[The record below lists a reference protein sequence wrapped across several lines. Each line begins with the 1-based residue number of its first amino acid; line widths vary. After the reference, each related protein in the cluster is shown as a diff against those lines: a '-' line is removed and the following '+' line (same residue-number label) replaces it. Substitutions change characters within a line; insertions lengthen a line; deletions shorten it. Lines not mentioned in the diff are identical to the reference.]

1 MAEALRFIFGK
12 ADNSNEASIQHTV
25 FTAATSAAMFAM
37 GYSIVRSL
45 PRYSVFWGIVATAF
59 AARAN
64 QVNCDQM
71 NMFSEEN
78 IRERFVSQILLPSS
92 RMNLEPNSNDFR
104 SSPPL

>member
-37 GYSIVRSL
+37 GYSTVRSL

-64 QVNCDQM
+64 QVNCDEM
-71 NMFSEEN
+71 NMFFDAKF
-78 IRERFVSQILLPSS
+78 RERDATYRRPCANYF
-92 RMNLEPNSNDFR
+92 EPQESMAFR
-104 SSPPL
+104 Y

>member
-12 ADNSNEASIQHTV
+12 ADDSKEAGFQHV
-25 FTAATSAAMFAM
+25 FFIAGVSAASFAS
-37 GYSIVRSL
+37 GCATNRL
-45 PRYSVFWGIVATAF
+45 PTRYSVLWGAVAVIL

-78 IRERFVSQILLPSS
+78 IRERFASHHYQTPFQSS
-92 RMNLEPNSNDFR
+92 
-104 SSPPL
+104 